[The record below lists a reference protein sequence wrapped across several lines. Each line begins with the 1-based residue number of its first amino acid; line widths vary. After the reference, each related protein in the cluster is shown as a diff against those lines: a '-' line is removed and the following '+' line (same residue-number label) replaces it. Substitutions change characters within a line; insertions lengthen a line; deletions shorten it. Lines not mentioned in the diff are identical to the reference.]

1 MTQVVVTGIGAVT
14 PLGVGARTL
23 HERWLA
29 GQSGI
34 EDGEGKASEYEPKE
48 HLSVKEARRADRFT
62 QFAMVA
68 GDEALAEAG
77 WSDELPYDPTRIAC
91 IIGTGIGGI
100 GTLEHNHDVLRD
112 SGPKK
117 VSPLSV
123 PLMMSNAAPGAL
135 SMRYGLRGHS
145 YGIVSACAAGAHA
158 IGNSAN
164 LIQMGMADAVVT
176 GGSEA
181 ALTPLSKAAFAAL
194 DALSELGISRPF
206 DARRDGFVMGEGAA
220 VLVLEDAEKAKARG
234 ATILATIKGYG
245 ASSDAHHI
253 TAPQAEGRGAA
264 QAIAQALE
272 TAGVKPEDVDYVNA
286 HGTSTPLND
295 RAETKAIKLA
305 LGDHAGGDPGVLDEV
320 GDRAPARRRR
330 RRRGRRHHAR
340 AARRGGPA
348 DARLGGARGGH
359 GPRLRAERG
368 PAPGE
373 RPAAHR
379 DLQLVRV
386 RRPQRRAVPGGG
398 MSARLARSS
407 PSDHEPAVA
416 TTAGSAASAAR
427 ALCDP
432 GSLPS
437 SARTSCPSGWARRR
451 ARATASS
458 PAPAAS
464 TAGPCS
470 ASRRTRRSPAARS
483 ARRTPRRSSAS
494 CGSPAARACPSS
506 ASSSPAARA
515 CRRASPRST
524 ATGASSASTS
534 RSPAGSRRSP

>member
-23 HERWLA
+23 YERWLA

-34 EDGEGKASEYEPKE
+34 EDGEGVAREYEPKE

-68 GDEALAEAG
+68 GDEALGEAG
-77 WSDELPYDPTRIAC
+77 WSDGELPYDSTRIAC

-117 VSPLSV
+117 VSPLAV

-135 SMRYGLRGHS
+135 SMRYKLRGHS

-158 IGNSAN
+158 IGTAAS
-164 LIQMGMADAVVT
+164 LIQSGVADAVVT

-194 DALSELGISRPF
+194 DALSDSGISRPF

-220 VLVLEDAEKAKARG
+220 ILVLEDAEKAKARG

-253 TAPQAEGRGAA
+253 TAPQSEGLGAA
-264 QAIAQALE
+264 QAIGQALE
-272 TAGVKPEDVDYVNA
+272 SAGITPAEVDYVNA

-305 LGDHAGGDPGVLDEV
+305 LGDRAGQIPVSSTKSAIGHLLG
-320 GDRAPARRRR
+320 
-330 RRRGRRHHAR
+330 
-340 AARRGGPA
+340 AA
-348 DARLGGARGGH
+348 GAV
-359 GPRLRAERG
+359 E
-368 PAPGE
+368 
-373 RPAAHR
+373 
-379 DLQLVRV
+379 
-386 RRPQRRAVPGGG
+386 
-398 MSARLARSS
+398 
-407 PSDHEPAVA
+407 AVA
-416 TTAGSAASAAR
+416 TILALRDRMAPPTLGYEEVEEGLDLDYVPNTARPLDVNGHLPIALSNAFGFGGHNAVLCLEAAA
-427 ALCDP
+427 
-432 GSLPS
+432 
-437 SARTSCPSGWARRR
+437 
-451 ARATASS
+451 
-458 PAPAAS
+458 
-464 TAGPCS
+464 
-470 ASRRTRRSPAARS
+470 
-483 ARRTPRRSSAS
+483 
-494 CGSPAARACPSS
+494 
-506 ASSSPAARA
+506 
-515 CRRASPRST
+515 
-524 ATGASSASTS
+524 
-534 RSPAGSRRSP
+534 